1 MYYRGREI
9 CKAGMRIDNQLRLF
23 GKRGGSNKWKAEYDD
38 TLYKIYDWG
47 GNLAGYLFPAYSN
60 IEPKDEEIIVEL
72 NRIHAQVTE
81 GTLLLPM
88 VKLNLLDNNEG
99 MDIDYVISSLEA
111 NTERTNRWKKWLYD
125 NAEPFNIA
133 GSAVYTAREDRNML
147 SIALGIVGTFNL
159 GEKEVRDF
167 LSPLLDKLHED
178 ELL

>member
-1 MYYRGREI
+1 
-9 CKAGMRIDNQLRLF
+9 LRLF
-23 GKRGGSNKWKAEYDD
+23 SKRGSSNKWKAEYDD
-38 TLYKIYDWG
+38 TIYKIYDWD
-47 GNLAGYLFPAYSN
+47 GNLAGYLFPIYKD
-60 IEPKDEEIIVEL
+60 IEPKDEEVIVEL

-99 MDIDYVISSLEA
+99 IDIDYVISSLQA
-111 NTERTNRWKKWLYD
+111 NIERTNRWKEWLHD

-133 GSAVYTAREDRNML
+133 DSAVHTAREDRNML
-147 SIALGIVGTFNL
+147 SISLDIIETFNL

-178 ELL
+178 GLL

>member
-1 MYYRGREI
+1 M
-9 CKAGMRIDNQLRLF
+9 RLF
-23 GKRGGSNKWKAEYDD
+23 SKRGSSNKWKAEYDY
-38 TLYKIYDWG
+38 TLYKIYDWD
-47 GNLAGYLFPAYSN
+47 GNLAGYLFPTYKD
-60 IEPKDEEIIVEL
+60 IEPKDEEVIVEL
-72 NRIHAQVTE
+72 NRIHVQVTE

-99 MDIDYVISSLEA
+99 IDIDYVISSLQA
-111 NTERTNRWKKWLYD
+111 NIERTNRWKKWLHD

-147 SIALGIVGTFNL
+147 SISLDIVETFNL

-178 ELL
+178 GLL

>member
-1 MYYRGREI
+1 MHT
-9 CKAGMRIDNQLRLF
+9 DNQLRLF
-23 GKRGGSNKWKAEYDD
+23 GKRGGTNKWKVEYDD
-38 TLYKIYDWG
+38 TLYKIYDWD
-47 GNLAGYLFPAYSN
+47 GNLAGYLFPTYSG
-60 IEPKDEEIIVEL
+60 IESNDEESIVEM

-99 MDIDYVISSLEA
+99 IDIDYVISSLKA
-111 NTERTNRWKKWLYD
+111 NAERTNRWKKWLHD

-147 SIALGIVGTFNL
+147 SIALSIVETFNL

-167 LSPLLDKLHED
+167 LSPLLNKLHED
-178 ELL
+178 GLL

>member
-1 MYYRGREI
+1 M
-9 CKAGMRIDNQLRLF
+9 RLF
-23 GKRGGSNKWKAEYDD
+23 GKRGSSNKWKAEYDD
-38 TLYKIYDWG
+38 TLYKIYDWN
-47 GNLAGYLFPAYSN
+47 GNLAGYLFPIYRD
-60 IEPKDEEIIVEL
+60 IEPKDEEVIVEL

-99 MDIDYVISSLEA
+99 MDIDYVISSLHA
-111 NTERTNRWKKWLYD
+111 NAERTNRWKEWLQD

-133 GSAVYTAREDRNML
+133 DSAAYTAREDRNML
-147 SIALGIVGTFNL
+147 SIALEIVETFSL

-178 ELL
+178 GLL

>member
-1 MYYRGREI
+1 M
-9 CKAGMRIDNQLRLF
+9 RLF
-23 GKRGGSNKWKAEYDD
+23 SKRGSSNKWKAEYDD
-38 TLYKIYDWG
+38 TLYKIYDWD
-47 GNLAGYLFPAYSN
+47 GNLAGYLFPTYKD
-60 IEPKDEEIIVEL
+60 IEPKDEEVIVEL

-99 MDIDYVISSLEA
+99 IDIDYVISSLQA
-111 NTERTNRWKKWLYD
+111 NIERTNRWKEWLHD

-133 GSAVYTAREDRNML
+133 DSAVYTAREDRNML
-147 SIALGIVGTFNL
+147 SISLDIVETFNL

-178 ELL
+178 GLL

>member
-1 MYYRGREI
+1 M
-9 CKAGMRIDNQLRLF
+9 F
-23 GKRGGSNKWKAEYDD
+23 GKGGGSGNKWKAEYDD
-38 TLYKIYDWG
+38 RLYKIYDGG
-47 GNLAGYLFPAYSN
+47 GNLAGYLFPAYSD
-60 IEPKDEEIIVEL
+60 IEPKDEEDEEIIVEL
-72 NRIHAQVTE
+72 NKIHAQVTE

-111 NTERTNRWKKWLYD
+111 NTERTNRWKEWLHD

-147 SIALGIVGTFNL
+147 SIALGIVETFSL

-178 ELL
+178 GLL

>member
-1 MYYRGREI
+1 
-9 CKAGMRIDNQLRLF
+9 LRLF
-23 GKRGGSNKWKAEYDD
+23 DKRGGSNKWKAEYDD
-38 TLYKIYDWG
+38 TLYKIYDWS
-47 GNLAGYLFPAYSN
+47 GNLAGYLFPAYRD

-99 MDIDYVISSLEA
+99 MDIDYVISSLQA
-111 NTERTNRWKKWLYD
+111 NTERTNRWKEWLHD

-133 GSAVYTAREDRNML
+133 DSAVYTAREDRNML
-147 SIALGIVGTFNL
+147 SIALGIVETFNL

-178 ELL
+178 GLL